1 MASRQVNNAP
11 DDTSYE
17 ISNVYDERQEA
28 SDKKELL
35 RKLHDDIGLFGRVC
49 FPTALNK
56 TSPPFHQEIYK
67 SIRNEKIP
75 RVLIAAPRGNAK
87 STVISLIYPL
97 WKAAFKP
104 TGTDEFIV
112 IVSESQAQSINFLSR
127 IKYHLNNS
135 DVFKDIFGD
144 MSAVT
149 AKKWSGTDIILANG
163 TRIVAVGTGQRVRG
177 FIEGDTRPTL
187 IIVDD
192 FESELNATTDEL
204 RAKNRKWM
212 TEAVIPSLSDEGRIV
227 MVGTV
232 ISEDC
237 FLYWAR
243 ESSAW
248 KTLWYS
254 ILDEDNKSIWPERF
268 PMKRIR
274 AIEEEYASVGNI
286 NGFYQ
291 EYMNIAQSPDEAP
304 FKPEWVKFHHY
315 THERINGQNCL
326 VKETGKEKKIIPIE
340 IFGGVDPASSLSLRA
355 DFFVIAS
362 IGIDADNNKYIVDI
376 YRAHISPS
384 EQPKKIIEIFKKY
397 RHKKMKI
404 ETVAYQEA
412 LRVATKDLMLENKL
426 YIPGLESG
434 IKPRTK
440 KSERLLSLVPLLAKG
455 EFYFRPQDT
464 DARTEFLSYPKGRND
479 DIMDAIWTGLDKSRP
494 CRINSID
501 PDKMK
506 KKNKLLD
513 WLTM

>member
-1 MASRQVNNAP
+1 MLSEV
-11 DDTSYE
+11 
-17 ISNVYDERQEA
+17 SNVHDDLEA
-28 SDKKELL
+28 ASEKKELL
-35 RKLHDDIGLFGRVC
+35 LKLRADIGLFGRVC

-56 TSPPFHQEIYK
+56 ATPPFHKEIYSAIK
-67 SIRNEKIP
+67 DESIP

-104 TGTDEFIV
+104 SGGEEFIV
-112 IVSESQAQSINFLSR
+112 IISESQAQSINFLSR

-135 DVFKDIFGD
+135 EVFRDIFGD
-144 MSAVT
+144 MGANT
-149 AKKWSGTDIILANG
+149 AKKWSGTDVILANG

-243 ESSAW
+243 ESTAW

-254 ILDEDNKSIWPERF
+254 ILKDDNTSLWPERF
-268 PMKRIR
+268 PLTRIK

-304 FKPEWVKFHHY
+304 FKPEWIKFHHY
-315 THERINGQNCL
+315 DFERINGQNCL
-326 VKETGKEKKIIPIE
+326 VKERGEEKEIIPIE
-340 IFGGVDPASSLSLRA
+340 VFGGVDPASSLSLRA
-355 DFFVIAS
+355 DFFVIVT
-362 IGIDADNNKYIVDI
+362 IGIDHNNNKYILDI
-376 YRAHISPS
+376 FRAHISPS
-384 EQPKKIIEIFKKY
+384 AQPKKIIEIFKKF

-412 LRVATKDLMLENKL
+412 LRVATKDLMLENNL
-426 YIPGLESG
+426 YIPGLEAG
-434 IKPRTK
+434 VKPRTK

-479 DIMDAIWTGLDKSRP
+479 DIMDAVWTALDKARP
-494 CRINSID
+494 CRLESID
-501 PDKMK
+501 PNKVK
-506 KKNKLLD
+506 KKKKFLD